1 MKKILSFILIILFT
15 GCSNLPKPVTPTT
28 QSQAQAI
35 VVTATPE
42 LVPIKAPELPTDT
55 SLPEQ
60 ITSEKKAF
68 DSEAFIAYLKE
79 NGFPIGN
86 VVVYTEETD
95 PNKFLGRPNQYISK
109 LNFSDTTLSPDADNL
124 NGGSIEV
131 FLNPEDAEARKTYI
145 DTIGKQMPVLSEY
158 SFIRGNTLLRLSRD
172 LTPTKAREYE
182 KYFNSFYEN

>member
-1 MKKILSFILIILFT
+1 MKIIFSFILIVLSA
-15 GCSNLPKPVTPTT
+15 GCNNLPKPAIPT
-28 QSQAQAI
+28 AQPQVQVI

-42 LVPIKAPELPTDT
+42 LVPIIAPELPTDT

-60 ITSEKKAF
+60 ITPEEKAF

-109 LNFSDTTLSPDADNL
+109 LNFSDTTLSPNADNL

-158 SFIRGNTLLRLSRD
+158 SFIRGTALLRLSRD
-172 LTPTKAREYE
+172 LTPTKAQEYE